1 MNSQYHFEKINNMK
15 AAHMQPKRQSIDL
28 TCAQHGFTLLE
39 VMIAM
44 AIFAVGILAVSAMQI
59 NSINQN
65 AGARMQTEATS
76 LASDAMERLLALPY
90 DHSQLDAD
98 VTLNP
103 HRLVLG
109 AYTVE
114 WTVTTPAVSDPV
126 YGDMPV
132 KFIDMTVNS
141 ANRNARPVILSC
153 IRRNPQVH

>member
-1 MNSQYHFEKINNMK
+1 MRPRPQNTELS
-15 AAHMQPKRQSIDL
+15 R
-28 TCAQHGFTLLE
+28 AQHGFTLLE

-76 LASDAMERLLALPY
+76 LASDAMERLVALPY
-90 DHSQLDAD
+90 DHGQLDAD

-103 HRLVLG
+103 HRMVVG

-114 WTVTTPAVSDPV
+114 WNVTTPAVGDPV

-132 KFIDMTVNS
+132 KMIDMTVS
-141 ANRNARPVILSC
+141 CTNRNARPVSLSF
-153 IRRNPQVH
+153 IKRNPQVH